1 MTGFLASVR
10 NLDEARVAAA
20 AAVDILDLKAPEHGA
35 LGALDVAEVAEIVR
49 RLGSSQRTSA
59 TIGDLPLEPAR
70 IVAAT
75 RAMAATGVDYVKL
88 GLFPGGD
95 LDGTL
100 AALEP
105 LARSG
110 TRLVAVLF
118 GDQDPSAELPRTLA
132 RAGFAG
138 CMLDTADKTRGS
150 LTDICSPQRLSRFVT
165 EVRRQ
170 GLLCG
175 LAGALR
181 AHDIPALLP
190 LEPDYLGF
198 RGALCR
204 GHQRTQRIDPV
215 LLQDIG
221 IAVRGTIDEPSGLAR
236 GFPVMTPTSPVSP
249 LES

>member
-10 NLDEARVAAA
+10 NLEEARIAAA
-20 AAVDILDLKAPEHGA
+20 AAVDILDLKAPQHGA
-35 LGALDVAEVAEIVR
+35 LGALDVADVTEIVR
-49 RLGSSQRTSA
+49 RLGDSQCISA

-70 IVAAT
+70 ILTAT

-88 GLFPGGD
+88 GFFPGGD
-95 LDGTL
+95 LAGTL
-100 AALEP
+100 SALEP

-110 TRLVAVLF
+110 PQLVAVLF
-118 GDQDPSAELPRTLA
+118 GDHPPSAELPRMLA

-150 LTDICSPQRLSRFVT
+150 LTEICSLQSLSRFVT
-165 EVRRQ
+165 EVRSQ

-175 LAGALR
+175 LAGSLR
-181 AHDIPALLP
+181 TEDIPALLP
-190 LEPDYLGF
+190 LQPDYLGF

-204 GHQRTQRIDPV
+204 GHQRTQRIDPG

-221 IAVRGTIDEPSGLAR
+221 MAVRGNIDKPSERTR
-236 GFPVMTPTSPVSP
+236 GFPVMAPASPLSPV
-249 LES
+249 EI

>member
-1 MTGFLASVR
+1 MTGFLGSVR

-35 LGALDVAEVAEIVR
+35 LGALDVAEVTQIVR
-49 RLGSSQRTSA
+49 RLGRSQRISA
-59 TIGDLPLEPAR
+59 TIGDLPLEPER

-88 GLFPGGD
+88 GFFPGGD
-95 LDGTL
+95 LVGTL
-100 AALEP
+100 SALEP

-118 GDQDPSAELPRTLA
+118 GDQDPSPELPRTLA

-138 CMLDTADKTRGS
+138 CMLDTADKTRGA
-150 LTDICSPQRLSRFVT
+150 LTEICSLQTLSRFVT

-175 LAGALR
+175 LAGSLR

-190 LEPDYLGF
+190 LGPDYLGF

-204 GHQRTQRIDPV
+204 GHERTQRIDPG
-215 LLQDIG
+215 LLRDIG
-221 IAVRGTIDEPSGLAR
+221 RAVRGSLDEPSGLVS
-236 GFPVMTPTSPVSP
+236 GFPVNSAASPVAP
-249 LES
+249 LEI

>member
-10 NLDEARVAAA
+10 NLEEARIAAA
-20 AAVDILDLKAPEHGA
+20 AAVDILDLKAPQHGA
-35 LGALDVAEVAEIVR
+35 LGALDVADVTEIVR
-49 RLGSSQRTSA
+49 RLGHSQCISA
-59 TIGDLPLEPAR
+59 TIGDLPLVAAR
-70 IVAAT
+70 IVTAT

-88 GLFPGGD
+88 GFFPGGD
-95 LDGTL
+95 LAGTL
-100 AALEP
+100 SALEP

-118 GDQDPSAELPRTLA
+118 GDHAPSAELPRMLA

-150 LTDICSPQRLSRFVT
+150 LAEICSLQSLSRFVT
-165 EVRRQ
+165 EVRSQ

-175 LAGALR
+175 LAGSLR
-181 AHDIPALLP
+181 TEDIPALLP
-190 LEPDYLGF
+190 LQPDYLGF

-204 GHQRTQRIDPV
+204 GHQRTQRIDPG

-221 IAVRGTIDEPSGLAR
+221 MAVRGNIDKPSERTR
-236 GFPVMTPTSPVSP
+236 GIPVMAPASPLSP
-249 LES
+249 LEI

>member
-10 NLDEARVAAA
+10 NLDEARIAAA

-35 LGALDVAEVAEIVR
+35 LGALDVGDVAEIVR
-49 RLGSSQRTSA
+49 RLGDSQRISA

-70 IVAAT
+70 ILTET

-88 GLFPGGD
+88 GFFPGGD
-95 LDGTL
+95 LEGTL
-100 AALEP
+100 SALEP

-118 GDQDPSAELPRTLA
+118 GDHAPSAELPRMLA

-150 LTDICSPQRLSRFVT
+150 LTEICSPQSLSRFVT
-165 EVRRQ
+165 EARRH

-175 LAGALR
+175 LAGSLR
-181 AHDIPALLP
+181 AEDIPTLLP
-190 LEPDYLGF
+190 LQPDYLGF

-204 GHQRTQRIDPV
+204 GHQRTQRIDPA
-215 LLQDIG
+215 LLRDIG
-221 IAVRGTIDEPSGLAR
+221 IAVRGNIDETSLGASSVLAN
-236 GFPVMTPTSPVSP
+236 PPAPPVSH
-249 LES
+249 LEI